1 MGALEILLVNI
12 RSKQKTE
19 LVPVYTPPEQ
29 LSSKTIANEWE
40 KLDKDMLA
48 YEKVLRDAITR
59 MKKLEALL
67 DRYNSQSD
75 SILDWHNGKD
85 PFLKEEL
92 SKKMPI
98 NTCKIKISMLNA
110 HDEEQ
115 KKYCSKSR

>member
-1 MGALEILLVNI
+1 M
-12 RSKQKTE
+12 
-19 LVPVYTPPEQ
+19 
-29 LSSKTIANEWE
+29 
-40 KLDKDMLA
+40 LD

-75 SILDWHNGKD
+75 SIIDWHNGKE

-92 SKKMPI
+92 SNKMPI

-115 KKYCSKSR
+115 KNIEHNQEGVMKVGQEVIDGDHSEGDNIKEKI

>member
-92 SKKMPI
+92 SKK
-98 NTCKIKISMLNA
+98 NA
-110 HDEEQ
+110 
-115 KKYCSKSR
+115 Y